1 MEKSDEGR
9 EIRPTVGLAT
19 SNTGCR
25 GAKMEAKTQVDGRG
39 DGVVLTLQ
47 KSEYILEAAKDLLMD
62 DA

>member
-1 MEKSDEGR
+1 MRKVMKGR

-39 DGVVLTLQ
+39 DGGADTAEVRIHFGGKAEGT
-47 KSEYILEAAKDLLMD
+47 Y
-62 DA
+62 